1 MTQRAQHAA
10 GDTSKPA
17 AAAPAAAAWAAAASC
32 ATTRPTSAQTRST
45 RAAQPAAHSS
55 AAPAQLHIFQNI
67 AAAVQ
72 NSDANGGR
80 GEAVAERRWT
90 SAAVQ
95 EQRRVE
101 AHHAAASPET
111 QPLMTRFGAL
121 PASPAL
127 ARPIGRCPRKNFIC
141 RDRRS
146 KRHYP
151 STYDDTSLAHIAWPS
166 RASGVRPESSCSRWS
181 AGATGRAGR
190 RAPSGAPARWSELA
204 EDPREAGQRW
214 SVCSLPEAAGGGAMA
229 TDRLNEL
236 GQLTGG
242 AMVRTESQKPLLVS
256 TSPTHPWVL

>member
-1 MTQRAQHAA
+1 MLRNRHHAHHADGHAQSSKLRAQRGQDTA
-10 GDTSKPA
+10 GDTAKPA

-45 RAAQPAAHSS
+45 RAPRPPAHSS

-111 QPLMTRFGAL
+111 QPLMRGSARCRR
-121 PASPAL
+121 SL
-127 ARPIGRCPRKNFIC
+127 ARWQALSPIDPKILSASS
-141 RDRRS
+141 DRRRRVIPQARTTPRS
-146 KRHYP
+146 
-151 STYDDTSLAHIAWPS
+151 HISPGQAEPRVCDRS
-166 RASGVRPESSCSRWS
+166 PRAPGGVPERQ
-181 AGATGRAGR
+181 GAQVAAR
-190 RAPSGAPARWSELA
+190 RAERRRDGVSWPKIRARRGSVGA
-204 EDPREAGQRW
+204 
-214 SVCSLPEAAGGGAMA
+214 SVLSLRLRVAAPWRPTA
-229 TDRLNEL
+229 
-236 GQLTGG
+236 
-242 AMVRTESQKPLLVS
+242 S
-256 TSPTHPWVL
+256 TSWAS